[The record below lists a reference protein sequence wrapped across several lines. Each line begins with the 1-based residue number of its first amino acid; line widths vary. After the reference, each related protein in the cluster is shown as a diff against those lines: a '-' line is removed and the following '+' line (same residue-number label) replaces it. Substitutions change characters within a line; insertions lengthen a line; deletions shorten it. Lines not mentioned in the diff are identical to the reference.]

1 MQLMRIRK
9 YKTDIH
15 KLGKKYG
22 NLPKNEFIGNNF
34 GYFSAGYQMK
44 DNYISN
50 IKILIGNI
58 TKLKL

>member
-34 GYFSAGYQMK
+34 GYFSASCARYPPMAGPIIRATAH
-44 DNYISN
+44 DV
-50 IKILIGNI
+50 L
-58 TKLKL
+58 T

>member
-22 NLPKNEFIGNNF
+22 NLL
-34 GYFSAGYQMK
+34 
-44 DNYISN
+44 
-50 IKILIGNI
+50 KIVRK
-58 TKLKL
+58 KLVNLGDDFN